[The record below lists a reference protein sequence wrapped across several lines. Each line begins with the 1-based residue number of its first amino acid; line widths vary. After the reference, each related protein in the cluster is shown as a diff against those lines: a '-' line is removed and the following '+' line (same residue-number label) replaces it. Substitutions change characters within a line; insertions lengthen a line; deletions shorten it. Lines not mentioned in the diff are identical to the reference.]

1 MGCFQVTACWDD
13 VSFHFAAWCRELG
26 WSWSSRKMK
35 QLEDKEPQKF
45 IGKWMELQG
54 TWCCFHFSSWLKIQ
68 KSRTPGYALS
78 LPGGKYAWVDTIVLG
93 YIIWK
98 CTWQEGKHHCWRCR
112 DRQRWFAWPTCK
124 GPAKILMQ
132 LAFIPQGDWE
142 VYETMDSCTCP
153 QPTQPTRSRKNKKAQ
168 GGLINRKSHGGWS
181 MKDSNIL
188 TTFLAHGWATSGTQT
203 FCAFTKLANINT
215 LLTRFFSQ
223 LLVFGLGKAQ
233 FTQNHP
239 TSHVIGWWAFFST
252 CFFFQSAPG
261 LWCSKVGLK
270 AQVLRRFVML
280 EKKQLDETMPV

>member
-1 MGCFQVTACWDD
+1 M
-13 VSFHFAAWCRELG
+13 
-26 WSWSSRKMK
+26 
-35 QLEDKEPQKF
+35 
-45 IGKWMELQG
+45 
-54 TWCCFHFSSWLKIQ
+54 
-68 KSRTPGYALS
+68 S

-233 FTQNHP
+233 FTPKSSNISRHRMMGIFFHMFFLSISTRPLVLQSGP
-239 TSHVIGWWAFFST
+239 QGAGAPEICHVGEKTIGWNNAS
-252 CFFFQSAPG
+252 
-261 LWCSKVGLK
+261 
-270 AQVLRRFVML
+270 L
-280 EKKQLDETMPV
+280 EKFTARLYLPLVEFLVSFICKVYLGFIYYLLFTYLYLGQTKILDH